1 MRLVRI
7 AKPYQPLAWFWA
19 VVLGGGMIGAGVLQS
34 MGPMVRVAKF
44 TPVTVG
50 APKAISLAIAAADPD
65 LQVQEA
71 SLPGHTLPRIAP
83 NGRRAETAYAAN
95 ADTTDIRPRLALVVG
110 GIGLAQG
117 PSQAA
122 LHDLPPAV
130 TIAFSAYAPDSIA
143 QPLAA
148 QARAAGR
155 ECLLSVP
162 LEPRDFPRDDAG
174 PHTMLTASDPAD
186 RRKNL
191 RWALSRRSG
200 CMGATALSDGFSGAG
215 YLQNGGLYG
224 AMLQDI
230 GAMGLAWFDPR
241 PGAAL
246 PASASASASVSVP
259 LSGSR
264 LVADV
269 VIDAPDAQGDPPT
282 EAAIDARLA
291 ALLDR
296 ARQTGHAI
304 GVIGRPLPV
313 VMERMAAFTA
323 TLAAK
328 GVALMPLS
336 AMPSV
341 PLKS

>member
-1 MRLVRI
+1 MRRLRI
-7 AKPYQPLAWFWA
+7 PKPYRPLAWFWA
-19 VVLGGGMIGAGVLQS
+19 VVLGSSAIGAGVLQS

-44 TPVTVG
+44 AAVTVG
-50 APKAISLAIAAADPD
+50 PPKAIALAINAADPD
-65 LQVQEA
+65 LQVQDA
-71 SLPGHTLPRIAP
+71 SLPGYTLPRIAP
-83 NGRRAETAYAAN
+83 NGRRAETAYAAP
-95 ADTTDIRPRLALVVG
+95 ADTTETRPRLALVVG

-117 PSQAA
+117 PSVAV

-241 PGAAL
+241 PGAAVPAAAPPMV
-246 PASASASASVSVP
+246 PASPTASR
-259 LSGSR
+259 R
-264 LVADV
+264 LADV

-304 GVIGRPLPV
+304 GVIGRPLPLV
-313 VMERMAAFTA
+313 VDRTAAFA
-323 TLAAK
+323 AALAAK

-336 AMPSV
+336 AMPKD
-341 PLKS
+341 PAKS